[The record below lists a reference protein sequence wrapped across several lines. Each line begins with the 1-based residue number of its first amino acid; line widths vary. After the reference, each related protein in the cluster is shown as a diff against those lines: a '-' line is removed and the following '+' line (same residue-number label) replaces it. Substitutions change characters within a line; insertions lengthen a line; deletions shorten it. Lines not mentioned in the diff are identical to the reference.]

1 MIAEADRL
9 AIQDITTL
17 SDKDL
22 ASEIE
27 RRSKICKQW
36 KEIYWAEFI
45 PFAHGIRL
53 FGQVYNDAVHP
64 NDPYQFVQLLQATK
78 MQSLERNRQLYKMAS
93 MLRDDKEL
101 FEKLESRHIE
111 LLDSSFTEIF
121 QDFIHKFGYLTPP
134 SLHNTQAF
142 QEQDILII
150 VLLEMASSPSLASQ
164 KISVIQKS

>member
-1 MIAEADRL
+1 
-9 AIQDITTL
+9 L

-121 QDFIHKFGYLTPP
+121 QDFIHKFGY
-134 SLHNTQAF
+134 NTQAF
-142 QEQDILII
+142 QEQDILIN
-150 VLLEMASSPSLASQ
+150 VLLEIASSPSLASQ
-164 KISVIQKS
+164 KNISDTEKLKEEYLNFFLG